1 MLIET
6 ETLARSGVEPTGP
19 RVLVVNRQE
28 RDPDKRASEDRRF
41 SSLAAALSS
50 GGLAVERATPSGMG
64 ELREAMRE
72 FSPHLVFASF
82 FRFPEQAEGEGYL
95 EGAAIDRGAA
105 WIGSPSGI
113 MELALSKPRLKS
125 LWRSYGIPTPD
136 WLIVRSLPEGSVEGL
151 EELASLR
158 DFPYIVKPAREG
170 NSRGIDDRSVARA
183 PDQLRARAEEV
194 VRDYCEALVERF
206 VSGGRDSREF
216 TVAMI
221 GNGKNSIVSPIEI
234 VKTRPSSSVITEDD
248 KERQTTR
255 LLPVGDDAL
264 RGKIECVA
272 RRVFLA
278 SGARD
283 YARCDILL
291 HEGRLYAI
299 EMNGQPMVPDRW
311 FEACSREAG
320 LDGVQ
325 YINAIALAGMADGAR
340 TGRARLSIPPKMRKM
355 LPEAIVERL
364 AS

>member
-6 ETLARSGVEPTGP
+6 GTLAASEVESTAPTI
-19 RVLVVNRQE
+19 LVASRKE
-28 RDPDKRASEDRRF
+28 RDPGRQSSEGRRF
-41 SSLAAALSS
+41 AFMEEALAA
-50 GGLAVERATPSGMG
+50 GGFLVKRATPSCME
-64 ELREAMRE
+64 ELRESARE
-72 FSPHLVFASF
+72 SAPDIIFASF
-82 FRFPEQAEGEGYL
+82 FRFPDQAEGEGYL
-95 EGAAIDRGAA
+95 ESAAIDSGAL

-136 WLIVRSLPEGSVEGL
+136 WLVVRALPDGSVEGS

-158 DFPYIVKPAREG
+158 EFPYIVKPAREG
-170 NSRGIDDRSVARA
+170 NSRGIDDRSVARTQ
-183 PDQLRARAEEV
+183 DQLRARAEEV
-194 VRDYCEALVERF
+194 ARDYGEALVERF
-206 VSGGRDSREF
+206 VAGGEDSREF

-221 GNGKNSIVSPIEI
+221 GNGTGAIVSPIEI
-234 VKTRPSSSVITEDD
+234 VKTRPSSSVVSEDD
-248 KERQTTR
+248 KEGQTTK

-264 RGKIECVA
+264 REKVERMA

-283 YARCDILL
+283 YARCDVLL

-325 YINAIALAGMADGAR
+325 YINAIALAGMAKGAR
-340 TGRARLSIPPKMRKM
+340 RGRTRLAIPSKLRRM